1 VSAGHHL
8 ERVDQGAL
16 FRSLCRSNYVT
27 TTKWYILAGALVA
40 VLGWGAVSYARIAMT
55 GWGITGYNRPVFWA
69 LLEASLVFW
78 IGLSHSGTLI
88 SAILRLTNA
97 TWRAPVLRGA
107 EAMTVFTLMVG
118 GIVPILHLGRPWRV
132 YYALPYPS
140 ERGLWPNM
148 RSPLMWDAVA
158 INTYLLGSILFLYVG
173 MIPDLALLRDHSTGW
188 RQALYRVLA
197 LGFRGTHREWRRYH
211 AASNLFAI
219 LIIPIAVSVHSIVSW
234 DFAMAKVPGW
244 HSTIFAPYFVVGAI
258 FSGIAGV
265 IVVMAALRR
274 AFRLEAA
281 ITPLHFDNLGKLL
294 CTMSLVWGYFYFTDF
309 LTIWYNRNPEEWEV
323 FRSYGSTYLPLFLVM
338 VCCNFVIPFP
348 MLCLRAVRRSV
359 PLVTAASVL
368 VVVGM
373 FAERLLIVIPS
384 LARRNDP
391 FVWHNY
397 LPAAVEIFVQAG
409 LAALFGLLYTI
420 FVKVFPATA
429 VTDIKERLFQ
439 GSDRTVGGAVL
450 EAVALPAAHEAEHGG
465 KEEAP

>member
-1 VSAGHHL
+1 MTATHHL
-8 ERVDQGAL
+8 ARTDEAGL
-16 FRSLCRSNYVT
+16 FKELSRSNFVT
-27 TTKWYILAGALVA
+27 TTKWYILLGALVA
-40 VLGWGAVSYARIAMT
+40 LLGWGAFWYLDIALT
-55 GWGITGYNRPVFWA
+55 GWGITGYNRPVFWGV
-69 LLEASLVFW
+69 LEASLVFW

-158 INTYLLGSILFLYVG
+158 INTYLLGSIVFLYVG
-173 MIPDLALLRDHSTGW
+173 MIPDLALLRDNSTGW
-188 RQALYRVLA
+188 RRTLYRILA
-197 LGFRGTHREWRRYH
+197 LDFRGTHREWRRYH
-211 AASNLFAI
+211 TASTLFAV

-265 IVVMAALRR
+265 IVVMAAFRK
-274 AFRLEAA
+274 AFRLEKY

-294 CTMSLVWGYFYFTDF
+294 CTMSLIWGYFYFTDF
-309 LTIWYNRNPEEWEV
+309 LTVWYNRNPEEWEV

-338 VCCNFVIPFP
+338 ICCNFAIPFP
-348 MLCLRAVRRSV
+348 MLCLRRVRRSV
-359 PLVTAASVL
+359 PLVTLASLLIVA
-368 VVVGM
+368 GM
-373 FAERLLIVIPS
+373 YSERLLIVIPS

-391 FVWHNY
+391 FIWHNY
-397 LPAAVEIFVQAG
+397 FPTPVEIFVQAG
-409 LAALFGLLYTI
+409 LAALFGLLYTL
-420 FVKVFPATA
+420 FVKIFPATA
-429 VTDIKERLFQ
+429 MSDIKERLFQ
-439 GSDRTVGGAVL
+439 ATDRAVGAAMV
-450 EAVALPAAHEAEHGG
+450 EAVARPQEHAL
-465 KEEAP
+465 EEAGEGGAR